1 MIGGGDRGMNMALQ
15 AFDRYDQLPPHSLEA
30 EESVLGSMLLSQEA
44 IVDVTEIIKADDFYK
59 ESNSLIFAAAASLF
73 SSGEPVDPLTVA
85 EYLRAQGQLEK
96 VGDRTYI
103 LNLMSVVPTPANARY
118 YAEVVG
124 RLATYRRLID
134 AAGKVAAVGYRAPEE
149 LMEALDKAE
158 DIIFSVAQWERKESI
173 KPIKELMEN
182 AFEDLERIS
191 EGKQESGVL
200 TGFTDLDEL
209 TMGLQPSDLIIVAAR
224 PSMGKTSLALNI
236 ADYVAVEEGI
246 PVAIFSLEM
255 SAAEVTRR
263 MLCSRARVNNQKLK
277 SSFKDDDVWQRL
289 SEAAGELTSAS
300 IFIDDNA
307 SIGIME
313 LRSKL
318 RRLKAQHDVGLVIV
332 DYIQLMAS
340 DRQHETRAQEIAY
353 ISRGLKIIGRD
364 FSIPVI
370 AVSQL
375 SREVEKHNRDP
386 ILSDLRES
394 GAIEQDADLIVF
406 IHRKEVYDQENEEL
420 KGKADVK
427 VAKHRNG
434 PIGPVR
440 LTFQAQ
446 FARFLNY
453 SRREEP

>member
-1 MIGGGDRGMNMALQ
+1 MSKVIQ
-15 AFDRYDQLPPHSLEA
+15 AFDHYDHLPPHSLEA

-44 IVDVTEIIKADDFYK
+44 IVDVSEILNPEDFYR
-59 ESNSLIFAAAASLF
+59 ESHSLIYKTALSLF
-73 SSGEPVDPLTVA
+73 ASGEPVDPLTVA
-85 EYLRAQGQLEK
+85 ESLRAQGNLER
-96 VGDRTYI
+96 VGDRSYI
-103 LNLMSVVPTPANARY
+103 INLMSSVPTPANARY
-118 YAEVVG
+118 YAEVVS

-134 AAGKVAAVGYRAPEE
+134 AAQKVAAVGYRAPEE
-149 LMEALDKAE
+149 LAEALDEAE
-158 DIIFSVAQWERKESI
+158 DVVFSVAQRERRESV
-173 KPIKELMEN
+173 KPIKELMETT
-182 AFEDLERIS
+182 FEELERIS
-191 EGKQESGVL
+191 EGNMETGIR

-209 TMGLQPSDLIIVAAR
+209 TMGLQPSDLIVIAAR

-255 SAAEVTRR
+255 SAQEVTRR
-263 MLCSRARVNNQKLK
+263 MLCSRARVNSQKLK
-277 SSFKDDDVWQRL
+277 SSFKDDDVWERL
-289 SEAAGELTSAS
+289 SDAAGELTSAS
-300 IFIDDNA
+300 IFVDDNA

-313 LRSKL
+313 LRSKI
-318 RRLKAQHDVGLVIV
+318 RRLKAQHDIGLVII
-332 DYIQLMAS
+332 DYIQLMGS
-340 DRQHETRAQEIAY
+340 DRQQENRVQEVASIT
-353 ISRGLKIIGRD
+353 RGLKVLGRD
-364 FSIPVI
+364 FNVPVI

-375 SREVEKHNRDP
+375 SREPEKHNRRP

-406 IHRKEVYDQENEEL
+406 IHREEVYDRDNDEV
-420 KGKADVK
+420 KGRSDVN

-453 SRREEP
+453 SRREAEG

>member
-1 MIGGGDRGMNMALQ
+1 MSTVIQ
-15 AFDRYDQLPPHSLEA
+15 AFDRHDHLPPHSLEA

-44 IVDVTEIIKADDFYK
+44 ITDVSEILTPADFYK
-59 ESNSLIFAAAASLF
+59 ESHGIIFQTALSLF
-73 SSGEPVDPLTVA
+73 ASGEPVDPVTMA
-85 EYLRAQGQLEK
+85 ESLRAQGNLEK
-96 VGDRTYI
+96 VGDRSYI
-103 LNLMSVVPTPANARY
+103 LNLMSSVPTPANARY
-118 YAEVVG
+118 YAEAVA
-124 RLATYRRLID
+124 RLATYRRLIS

-149 LMEALDKAE
+149 LAEALDEAE
-158 DIIFSVAQWERKESI
+158 DVVFNVAQRERRESI
-173 KPIKELMEN
+173 KPIKELMEST
-182 AFEDLERIS
+182 FEDLEKIA
-191 EGKQESGVL
+191 EGTMETGIR

-209 TMGLQPSDLIIVAAR
+209 TTGLQPSDLIIIAAR

-236 ADYVAVEEGI
+236 ADYVAVEEQV

-255 SAAEVTRR
+255 SASEVTKR
-263 MLCSRARVNNQKLK
+263 MLCSRARVNSQKLK
-277 SSFKDDDVWQRL
+277 ASFKDDDIGQRL

-307 SIGIME
+307 DIGIME
-313 LRSKL
+313 LRSKV
-318 RRLKAQHDVGLVIV
+318 RRLKAQHEIGLVIV
-332 DYIQLMAS
+332 DYIQLMGS
-340 DRQHETRAQEIAY
+340 DRRQENRVQEIAS

-364 FSIPVI
+364 FDLPVI

-375 SREVEKHNRDP
+375 SREPEKHNREP

-406 IHRKEVYDQENEEL
+406 IHREEVRDSENDEV
-420 KGKADVK
+420 KGRANVK

-453 SRREEP
+453 SRREED

>member
-1 MIGGGDRGMNMALQ
+1 MSQVIQALDRH
-15 AFDRYDQLPPHSLEA
+15 DHLPPYSLEA

-44 IVDVTEIIKADDFYK
+44 IVDVSEITKPEDFYK
-59 ESNSLIFAAAASLF
+59 ESHSLIFKTALSLF
-73 SSGEPVDPLTVA
+73 ASGEPVDPLTVA
-85 EYLRAQGQLEK
+85 ESLRSQGNLEK
-96 VGDRTYI
+96 AGDRGYI
-103 LNLMSVVPTPANARY
+103 LNLMSAVPTPANARY
-118 YAEVVG
+118 YAEVVS
-124 RLATYRRLID
+124 RLATYRRLIE

-149 LMEALDKAE
+149 LAEALDEAE
-158 DIIFSVAQWERKESI
+158 SVIFSVAQRERRESI
-173 KPIKELMEN
+173 RPLKELMEN
-182 AFEDLERIS
+182 TFEDLEKIADGMIDTGIR
-191 EGKQESGVL
+191 

-209 TMGLQPSDLIIVAAR
+209 TMGLQPSDLIVIAAR

-236 ADYVAVEEGI
+236 ADHVAVEEGV

-255 SAAEVTRR
+255 SAQEVTKR
-263 MLCSRARVNNQKLK
+263 MLCSRARVNSQKLK

-289 SEAAGELTSAS
+289 SDAAGELTSAS

-307 SIGIME
+307 NIGVME
-313 LRSKL
+313 LRSKI
-318 RRLKAQHDVGLVIV
+318 RRLKSQHDIGLLII
-332 DYIQLMAS
+332 DYIQLMGS
-340 DRQHETRAQEIAY
+340 ERYLENRVQEIAS
-353 ISRGLKIIGRD
+353 ISRGLKVLGRD

-375 SREVEKHNRDP
+375 SREPEKHNRRP

-406 IHRKEVYDQENEEL
+406 IHREEIYDRENDEV
-420 KGKADVK
+420 KGRADVN

-434 PIGPVR
+434 PTGPVR

-453 SRREEP
+453 TRREADTS

>member
-1 MIGGGDRGMNMALQ
+1 MSTVIQ
-15 AFDRYDQLPPHSLEA
+15 AFDRHDHLPPHSLEA

-44 IVDVTEIIKADDFYK
+44 ITDVSEILTPADFYK
-59 ESNSLIFAAAASLF
+59 ESHGIIFQTALSLF
-73 SSGEPVDPLTVA
+73 ASGEPVDPVTMA
-85 EYLRAQGQLEK
+85 ESLRAQGNLEK
-96 VGDRTYI
+96 VGDRSYI
-103 LNLMSVVPTPANARY
+103 LNLMSSVPTPANARY
-118 YAEVVG
+118 YAEAVA
-124 RLATYRRLID
+124 RLATYRRLIS

-149 LMEALDKAE
+149 LAEALDEAE
-158 DIIFSVAQWERKESI
+158 DVVFNVAQRERRESI
-173 KPIKELMEN
+173 KPIKELMEST
-182 AFEDLERIS
+182 FEDLEKIA
-191 EGKQESGVL
+191 EGTMETGIR

-209 TMGLQPSDLIIVAAR
+209 TTGLQPSDLIIIAAR

-236 ADYVAVEEGI
+236 ADYVAVEEQV

-255 SAAEVTRR
+255 SASEVTKR
-263 MLCSRARVNNQKLK
+263 MLCSRARVNSQKLK
-277 SSFKDDDVWQRL
+277 ASFKDDDIWQRL
-289 SEAAGELTSAS
+289 SDAAGELTSAS

-307 SIGIME
+307 DIGIME
-313 LRSKL
+313 LRSKV
-318 RRLKAQHDVGLVIV
+318 RRLKAQHEIGLVIV
-332 DYIQLMAS
+332 DYIQLMGS
-340 DRQHETRAQEIAY
+340 DRRQENRVQEIAS

-364 FSIPVI
+364 FDLPVI

-375 SREVEKHNRDP
+375 SREPEKHNREP

-406 IHRKEVYDQENEEL
+406 IHREEVRDSENDEV
-420 KGKADVK
+420 KGRANVK

-453 SRREEP
+453 SRREED

>member
-1 MIGGGDRGMNMALQ
+1 MSNVIQ
-15 AFDRYDQLPPHSLEA
+15 AFDRHDHLPPHSLEA

-44 IVDVTEIIKADDFYK
+44 IADVSEILTAQDFYK
-59 ESNSLIFAAAASLF
+59 ESHAIIYDTSLSLF
-73 SSGEPVDPLTVA
+73 ASGEPVDPVTVG
-85 EYLRAQGQLEK
+85 ESLRAQGNLEK
-96 VGDRTYI
+96 VGDRSYI
-103 LNLMSVVPTPANARY
+103 LNLMSSVPTPANARY
-118 YAEVVG
+118 YAEVVS
-124 RLATYRRLID
+124 RLAIYRRLI
-134 AAGKVAAVGYRAPEE
+134 AAASRVAAVGYSAPED
-149 LMEALDKAE
+149 LADALDEAE
-158 DIIFSVAQWERKESI
+158 DAVFKVGQRQRRESI

-182 AFEDLERIS
+182 TFEDLEKIA
-191 EGKQESGVL
+191 EGTMETGVL

-209 TMGLQPSDLIIVAAR
+209 TMGLQPSDLIVVAAR

-236 ADYVAVEEGI
+236 ADHVAVEERI

-255 SAAEVTRR
+255 SASELTKR
-263 MLCSRARVNNQKLK
+263 MLCSRARVNSQKLK

-289 SEAAGELTSAS
+289 SDAAGELTSAS

-307 SIGIME
+307 DIGIME
-313 LRSKL
+313 LRAKI
-318 RRLKAQHDVGLVIV
+318 RRLKTQHDIGLVII

-340 DRQHETRAQEIAY
+340 DRRQENRVQEIAS
-353 ISRGLKIIGRD
+353 ISRGLKVIGRD
-364 FSIPVI
+364 FGIPVI

-375 SREVEKHNRDP
+375 SREPEKHNREP

-406 IHRKEVYDQENEEL
+406 IHREEVRDQDNEDVR
-420 KGKADVK
+420 GRASVK

-434 PIGPVR
+434 PIGPVK

-453 SRREEP
+453 SRREE